1 MLKNI
6 GSTWFL
12 NLLQIAVML
21 VLSPFVLHRVGADQ
35 NGLWVTIVSFTGIL
49 GLLILGVPM
58 ASVRFIAERVAKK
71 DIKGINTSIASC
83 LGITTVLGIGALLVG
98 AAMWMV
104 FSANYLTTESAMALG
119 PAVVRD
125 AQIAFAVVV
134 VQIAFAFS
142 MRLPYGIF
150 DAHNDF
156 VARNVVMAG
165 ELVLRLS
172 LSLAL
177 LWWHASLVTMAC
189 VQVACM
195 VSEFVVAV
203 TVVKRRHPG
212 IQFGYM
218 GFDRAVVRKI
228 LNFSIYA
235 MLLNLGMLLAFRADA
250 LVIGAYMSPKDVI
263 WFDFGNKFFDP
274 LSGLVVAVGAV
285 VMPMATRMKA
295 DGNLADMREVFL
307 KWSKICLSI
316 VLAVGIY
323 LMVAGPAF
331 LGWWVG
337 PEFIGPSGRVLQVL
351 LPSFLVYLPVRG
363 VAVPMLMGL
372 GSPRVPALG
381 MVAMGVTNVAMSVAL
396 VDQFGIV
403 GVAVGTAVP
412 NVIFGIFFLYLAC
425 KAIGLTLRDYVSYV
439 VVRAAVGAVVPLL
452 TLWFFQVAF
461 PLAGLLQLA
470 VGGVVMMLMFVATW
484 VLFVYR
490 GDPYIDLHAALRR
503 FVTKRSAG
511 GRP

>member
-12 NLLQIAVML
+12 NLLQMAVML
-21 VLSPFVLHRVGADQ
+21 VLSPYVLHQLGPNQ

-58 ASVRFIAERVAKK
+58 ASVRFITERVAQK
-71 DIKGINTSIASC
+71 DVKGINAAIASC
-83 LGITTVLGIGALLVG
+83 LGITTALGMGALLVG
-98 AAMWMV
+98 AAMWMI
-104 FSANYLTTESAMALG
+104 FSANYLTTESVIALG
-119 PAVVRD
+119 PAVAHD
-125 AQIAFAVVV
+125 AKIAFAVVV

-156 VARNVVMAG
+156 VARNIVMAG
-165 ELVLRLS
+165 ELVLRFS
-172 LSLAL
+172 LILAL
-177 LWWHASLVTMAC
+177 LAWQASLVTMAC

-203 TVVKRRHPG
+203 AVVKHRHPG
-212 IQFGYM
+212 IQFGYI
-218 GFDRAVVRKI
+218 GFDRAVVRKV

-285 VMPMATRMKA
+285 IMPMATRMKV
-295 DGNLADMREVFL
+295 DCNLVYMRDVFL
-307 KWSKICLSI
+307 KWSKICFSI

-337 PEFIGPSGRVLQVL
+337 PEFSEPSGRVLQVL

-372 GSPRVPALG
+372 GNPQVPALG
-381 MVAMGVTNVAMSVAL
+381 MVAMGVTNVAMSVVL

-412 NVIFGIFFLYLAC
+412 NVIFGIIFLYFAC
-425 KAIGLTLRDYVSYV
+425 KSIGLTLRDYVSYV
-439 VVRAAVGAVVPLL
+439 VVRAAVGAMVPLL
-452 TLWFFQVAF
+452 MLWLFQITF
-461 PLAGLLQLA
+461 SLAGLLQL
-470 VGGVVMMLMFVATW
+470 VLGGVVMMLTFVAIW

-490 GDPYIDLHAALRR
+490 GDPYVDLHAALRILIA
-503 FVTKRSAG
+503 KRNAG
-511 GRP
+511 RKR